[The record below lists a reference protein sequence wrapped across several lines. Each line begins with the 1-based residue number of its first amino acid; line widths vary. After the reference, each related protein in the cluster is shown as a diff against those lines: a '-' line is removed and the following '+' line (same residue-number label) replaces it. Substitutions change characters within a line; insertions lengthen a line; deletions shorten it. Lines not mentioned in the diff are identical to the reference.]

1 MSYSDPSLRRPRWG
15 LIALIALIHVAVIM
29 GLIRAFAPH
38 FAAQVTE
45 TVLSTFTVTVATKPS
60 DPEPPP
66 PKAPDKSGEAAEI
79 GKKAVPKEEKAPKP
93 KIAIAEKNVPP
104 VSSKGSANTSGAGN
118 AGAGTGASG
127 QGSGPGS
134 GNSGNGQ
141 GGGMAKK
148 PSVRS
153 GELNQARDFPI
164 PEGGRQSRFGKSV
177 TVYFTVTAEG
187 EARNCSVAKSDVD
200 AATTA
205 QVCPLVIQKIRFNP
219 AQRGDGT
226 PIEARYGYRV
236 DFKAQ

>member
-1 MSYSDPSLRRPRWG
+1 MSYSDPSFRRPRWG
-15 LIALIALIHVAVIM
+15 MIAVIALIHVAVIL
-29 GLIRAFAPH
+29 GLIRALAPN
-38 FAAQVTE
+38 FVTQVSD
-45 TVLSTFTVTVATKPS
+45 TVLSTFSVTVATQPS
-60 DPEPPP
+60 EPEPPP

-93 KIAIAEKNVPP
+93 KIAVAEKNVPP
-104 VSSKGSANTSGAGN
+104 VASTGSANSSGAGN
-118 AGAGTGASG
+118 AGGGTGAG
-127 QGSGPGS
+127 GPGNGTGAGS
-134 GNSGNGQ
+134 AGNGQ

-164 PEGGRQSRFGKSV
+164 PEGGRQTRFGKSV
-177 TVYFTVTAEG
+177 TVHFTVTAEG
-187 EARNCSVAKSDVD
+187 EARDCSVAKTEVD

-205 QVCPLVIQKIRFNP
+205 QVCPLVIRKIRFNP